1 MFYIVL
7 GIAASATPAY
17 LSTCQAS
24 NVFDLFS
31 FELTHLNESGLSVL
45 SLSFTANLT
54 SVVEHPYLEVQLL
67 EKHNHIPAHRY
78 KYPLCGSRR
87 LKCPARQDSQL
98 RFADHMPLVE
108 PLGSD
113 AHALKLI
120 FREGKT
126 KLACYSVSLS

>member
-7 GIAASATPAY
+7 GIAASANPAR

-24 NVFDLFS
+24 NVFDLS
-31 FELTHLNESGLSVL
+31 NFEIAHLNESGVSVL
-45 SLSFTANLT
+45 SFSFAANLT

-67 EKHNHIPAHRY
+67 QKHNHIPAHRY
-78 KYPLCGSRR
+78 KYPLCGPGR

-98 RFADHMPLVE
+98 RFADHMPLDARI
-108 PLGSD
+108 GSA

-126 KLACYSVSLS
+126 KLACYSVFLS